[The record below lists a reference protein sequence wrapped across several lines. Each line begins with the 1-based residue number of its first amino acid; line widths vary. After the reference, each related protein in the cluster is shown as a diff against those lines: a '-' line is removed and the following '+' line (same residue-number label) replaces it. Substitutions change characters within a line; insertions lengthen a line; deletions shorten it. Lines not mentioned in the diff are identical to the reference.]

1 MERWTKC
8 VLPGLGGS
16 RRRGQAATG
25 LLMNIAR
32 RRYGG
37 WKRSS
42 GNFRSS
48 SSACEWRRTR
58 RSSISSWRSAA
69 RVPTRHHNP
78 RTRSKATSSATMTTT
93 YGFGEARAR
102 SRGARIARIDVLA
115 TLLDTA
121 LVIRGTGV
129 RFGLDALIGLFPVV
143 GDIITTAL
151 SLFIVH
157 EAYQLGAPGHVIA
170 RMLGNVALDGVF
182 GAVPLVGDAFDVL
195 WRANRRNVRLL
206 REWLDHE
213 RWR

>member
-1 MERWTKC
+1 M
-8 VLPGLGGS
+8 
-16 RRRGQAATG
+16 
-25 LLMNIAR
+25 
-32 RRYGG
+32 
-37 WKRSS
+37 
-42 GNFRSS
+42 
-48 SSACEWRRTR
+48 
-58 RSSISSWRSAA
+58 
-69 RVPTRHHNP
+69 
-78 RTRSKATSSATMTTT
+78 TST
-93 YGFGEARAR
+93 YGFGFDDLARPR
-102 SRGARIARIDVLA
+102 SRGARIARIDALA

-121 LVIRGTGV
+121 LVIPGTGV

-157 EAYQLGAPGHVIA
+157 A
-170 RMLGNVALDGVF
+170 RMLGNVAVDGVF

>member
-1 MERWTKC
+1 MTWRAPAP
-8 VLPGLGGS
+8 VGPALHGS
-16 RRRGQAATG
+16 
-25 LLMNIAR
+25 
-32 RRYGG
+32 
-37 WKRSS
+37 
-42 GNFRSS
+42 
-48 SSACEWRRTR
+48 TR
-58 RSSISSWRSAA
+58 LR
-69 RVPTRHHNP
+69 
-78 RTRSKATSSATMTTT
+78 
-93 YGFGEARAR
+93 
-102 SRGARIARIDVLA
+102 
-115 TLLDTA
+115 LDTA
-121 LVIRGTGV
+121 LVIPGTGV

-170 RMLGNVALDGVF
+170 RMLGNVAVDGVF